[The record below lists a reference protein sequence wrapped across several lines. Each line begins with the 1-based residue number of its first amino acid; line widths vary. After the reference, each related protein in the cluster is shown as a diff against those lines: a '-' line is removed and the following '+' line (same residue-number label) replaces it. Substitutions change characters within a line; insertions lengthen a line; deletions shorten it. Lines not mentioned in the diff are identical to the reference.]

1 MAENDQNQEAA
12 TAGQDQQGEQ
22 PYFALQRFYL
32 KDASF
37 EAPNAPDV
45 FKQSYSPKVNFNL
58 NNRSRK
64 LDDDNLYEVGLRL
77 TADVKQD
84 DKTLFLVEI
93 EQAGI
98 FDIRNLSGER
108 LEQVLNI
115 TCPNLLFP
123 YAKEAVESLVVKASF
138 PPLMLNPVNFELV
151 YNQAKQQRAEED
163 QSSTAAQAV
172 DGDGIPTVN

>member
-12 TAGQDQQGEQ
+12 QAGQASQDEQ

-45 FKQSYSPKVNFNL
+45 FKQSYAPQVNFNL

-64 LDDDNLYEVGLRL
+64 LDDENLYEVGLRL
-77 TADVKQD
+77 TAEVKQD

-98 FDIRNLSGER
+98 FEIRNLSGER

-123 YAKEAVESLVVKASF
+123 YAKEAIESLVVKASF
-138 PPLMLNPVNFELV
+138 PPLMLNPVNFDVV
-151 YNQAKQQRAEED
+151 YNQAKQQRAQE
-163 QSSTAAQAV
+163 QSSAAPQALN
-172 DGDGIPTVN
+172 GDGEPTVN